1 MITDGFI
8 KLLQRIAFIKFK
20 SFLGIN
26 TTLLNQE
33 F

>member
-20 SFLGIN
+20 SFLRIDI
-26 TTLLNQE
+26 TLLDQE